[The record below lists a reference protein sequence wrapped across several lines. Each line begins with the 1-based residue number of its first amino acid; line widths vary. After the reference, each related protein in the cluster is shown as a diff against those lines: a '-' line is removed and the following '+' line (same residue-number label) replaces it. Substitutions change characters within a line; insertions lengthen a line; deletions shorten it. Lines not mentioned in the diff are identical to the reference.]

1 MASSLARAAATRDPS
16 APSAGWYV
24 PRVTTPQPPVT
35 GIALARALYEEV
47 VAPVLDVAGVPH
59 AAGRLGSGSDVLGFD
74 DDTSRDHDWG
84 LRLTVLVD
92 DAAVPEVDAL
102 LEARLPPSWRGHP
115 VRFATTWDPVV
126 RHRVEVTSAR
136 ALAVAR
142 LGADPT
148 GRLEPWQW
156 LALTGQ
162 SVLEVCAGPV
172 FHDGPGELTAT
183 RERLARYPEDV
194 GRYVVAAGWAHLGQE
209 LPFVGR
215 TGSRGDELGS
225 AVLAGRLARLAM
237 HLGHVLEGRWAPYAK
252 WLGTSFAALPA
263 ASSAAPHLR
272 DALAATAWPEREA
285 ALARAL
291 DVLLAVQASV
301 GLPVPDGAS
310 DGAATVPFF
319 DRPFRGVA
327 PVPEVVREAI
337 TDPAVRAL
345 PVGVGCVEQWVDDV
359 HVLMDPARR
368 FAVARAALSGGAP
381 PVTAVGP

>member
-1 MASSLARAAATRDPS
+1 
-16 APSAGWYV
+16 
-24 PRVTTPQPPVT
+24 VTTPQPAPA
-35 GIALARALYEEV
+35 GAALARAYYDDA
-47 VAPVLDVAGVPH
+47 VAPVLQAEGVAH

-102 LEARLPPSWRGHP
+102 LEARLPSSWRGHP
-115 VRFATTWDPVV
+115 VRFATTWDPRV
-126 RHRVEVTSAR
+126 RHRVEVTSVR

-142 LGADPT
+142 LGVDPT
-148 GRLEPWQW
+148 DGLEPWQW

-172 FHDGPGELTAT
+172 FHDGPGELTAL
-183 RERLARYPEDV
+183 RERLARYPDDV
-194 GRYVVAAGWAHLGQE
+194 RRYVVASAWAHLGQE

-225 AVLAGRLARLAM
+225 AVLTGRLARVAM

-252 WLGTSFAALPA
+252 WLGTSFAALPSA
-263 ASSAAPHLR
+263 SAAGPHLR
-272 DALAATAWPEREA
+272 DALAATGWPDREA

-291 DVLLAVQASV
+291 DVLLAVQAGS
-301 GLPVPDGAS
+301 GLPVPDDLP
-310 DGAATVPFF
+310 DGGATVPFF

-327 PVPEVVREAI
+327 PVPEVVRTSI
-337 TDPAVRAL
+337 TDPAVLAL
-345 PVGVGCVEQWVDDV
+345 PAGVGCVEQWVDDV
-359 HVLMDPARR
+359 HVLMDPSRR
-368 FAVARAALSGGAP
+368 LAAARAVLSSQRTP
-381 PVTAVGP
+381 QPL